1 MEVLRNE
8 VEFFEGALHDDPD
21 RLRAAVQ
28 ERIDATPG
36 EREPRGARRARQV
49 PGSEPHRRLAWIDR
63 RGSGLRR

>member
-49 PGSEPHRRLAWIDR
+49 PGSEPDRRLARIGDR
-63 RGSGLRR
+63 RRGLRR